1 MGDDSFGLL
10 APPRGVRI
18 LEGSLFLSDT
28 DEPTGFFGGR
38 TCDGFSGWRGFS
50 GCRGLSSLSEVLE
63 PLFPVRNK
71 YRKKNIFLK
80 SYVHFSYSNLKGNYN
95 TIALGNG

>member
-38 TCDGFSGWRGFS
+38 ACNGFSGWRGFS

-71 YRKKNIFLK
+71 YRKKYIYFLGVI
-80 SYVHFSYSNLKGNYN
+80 YTFL
-95 TIALGNG
+95 IAI

>member
-10 APPRGVRI
+10 APPRGARI

-38 TCDGFSGWRGFS
+38 ACDDFSGWRGFS

-71 YRKKNIFLK
+71 YRKKYIYFLRVI
-80 SYVHFSYSNLKGNYN
+80 YTFLVAILKE
-95 TIALGNG
+95 TIIL

>member
-38 TCDGFSGWRGFS
+38 ACDGFSGWRGFS

-71 YRKKNIFLK
+71 YRKKYIYFLRVI
-80 SYVHFSYSNLKGNYN
+80 YTFLIAILKE
-95 TIALGNG
+95 TIIL